1 MATFNEQLVER
12 FGKGPARFAGQ
23 ESTSVTRS
31 QLNPLP
37 TVNYSIRQYVNGKF
51 AVPGTWGFTDKREI
65 PTQDEIL
72 TTDDPEDLLKVPRNE
87 VVGPWPSKLKYLYN
101 HYELLRE
108 DAIAPLR
115 SVVSEMRAEPHTME
129 KDSVEDS
136 HIYEK
141 TYMTSFTF
149 SRNGIAARVTF
160 SLRRVGKKV
169 LWEQSKRL
177 LPGTLV
183 ALTPANDMF
192 QTICKVAVIASRP
205 LVGVQQNPPEVDIYF
220 ASPDEI
226 EIDPQQEWVMV
237 ESAVGYFEA
246 QRHTLKSLQKMAVEA
261 FPMAEYIVG
270 LERNIQPPYYLKRL
284 LSKDINNQI
293 SVDIPEDG
301 CGLDDSQASA
311 LHRMLS
317 KELAIVQG
325 PPGTGKTHVSVI
337 ALKLLLQKLKPGDPP
352 IIIAAHT
359 NHALDQLLRHIA
371 KIEPDFIR
379 LGGMTLDKEII
390 QPRTLFEVRNSTNLG
405 PIPHGMKGPA
415 LANIRKIVK
424 EMETLLKPLTQGAV
438 FHEDDLKSHNVI
450 TEVQRENLTKM
461 AANWVNLE
469 LPESESKNGVAQ
481 WLGEDLEQANCRTK
495 AEDVSFVF
503 DYEEVELEF
512 EQLKELEAEGRVGD
526 DDEIDMLKGPRVVL
540 NEPWTGSKPRR
551 RYTDDHHRALLNTE
565 DLWQIGQEDRG
576 PLYHYLQRQLK
587 SQILKAFRQLA
598 KSYEKFTQ
606 DLKIGRWEVDNNYL
620 KQAKIIGCTTTGLS
634 KYRGLLQS
642 LDPRVVLIEEAAET
656 LEAYVTAA
664 CFESLEHLI
673 LVGDHQQLRG
683 HCNDEELE
691 GRPFFLNISMFER
704 LVRNEVS
711 FSQLTKQRRMH
722 PEIRRGLV
730 SIYKEMQDHPS
741 VMERAPVP
749 GMGGV
754 NTYFFCHMWPEDTD
768 DLKSKINQNE
778 AMLIVGFYNYLIQN
792 GMKTQDITVL
802 TFYNGQRKLILSG
815 LRQHPNLQGKTF
827 KVVTVDS
834 YQGEENAIVLLSL
847 VRSNRNGRI
856 GFVEDANRV
865 TVAISRAQRGFYIFG
880 NAPMVCKES
889 LLWFSV
895 VKSMGENPRR
905 KGRGRP
911 VSRSILRSQLVDKL
925 SLPARKRG
933 QRMNRGPLDGRH
945 QRGSANCAAQ
955 ASKLD
960 ESRRG
965 NPLVDPSQ
973 GPKSYQA
980 GVQAYREFAAGG
992 HIQADANTTAIA
1004 KELTAQQEL
1013 QRLDEENAAALF
1025 GSNADDAPP
1034 TETGEAKLV
1043 RSRQTADGTTRNTWA
1058 TIHRSQGRQ
1067 SSKPQEPSL
1076 LD

>member
-1 MATFNEQLVER
+1 M
-12 FGKGPARFAGQ
+12 
-23 ESTSVTRS
+23 
-31 QLNPLP
+31 
-37 TVNYSIRQYVNGKF
+37 
-51 AVPGTWGFTDKREI
+51 
-65 PTQDEIL
+65 
-72 TTDDPEDLLKVPRNE
+72 
-87 VVGPWPSKLKYLYN
+87 
-101 HYELLRE
+101 
-108 DAIAPLR
+108 
-115 SVVSEMRAEPHTME
+115 
-129 KDSVEDS
+129 
-136 HIYEK
+136 
-141 TYMTSFTF
+141 
-149 SRNGIAARVTF
+149 
-160 SLRRVGKKV
+160 
-169 LWEQSKRL
+169 
-177 LPGTLV
+177 
-183 ALTPANDMF
+183 
-192 QTICKVAVIASRP
+192 
-205 LVGVQQNPPEVDIYF
+205 
-220 ASPDEI
+220 
-226 EIDPQQEWVMV
+226 
-237 ESAVGYFEA
+237 
-246 QRHTLKSLQKMAVEA
+246 
-261 FPMAEYIVG
+261 
-270 LERNIQPPYYLKRL
+270 
-284 LSKDINNQI
+284 
-293 SVDIPEDG
+293 
-301 CGLDDSQASA
+301 
-311 LHRMLS
+311 
-317 KELAIVQG
+317 
-325 PPGTGKTHVSVI
+325 
-337 ALKLLLQKLKPGDPP
+337 KLLLQKLKHGDPP

-424 EMETLLKPLTQGAV
+424 EMEMLLKSLTQGAV
-438 FHEDDLKSHNVI
+438 FHEDDLKLHNVI

-481 WLGEDLEQANCRTK
+481 WLGEDIEQANCRTIP
-495 AEDVSFVF
+495 EDVSFVF

-526 DDEIDMLKGPRVVL
+526 DDDIDMLRGPRVVL

-551 RYTDDHHRALLNTE
+551 RYTDDYYKALLNTE
-565 DLWQIGQEDRG
+565 DLWQICQEDRG
-576 PLYHYLQRQLK
+576 PLYRYMQRQLK
-587 SQILKAFRQLA
+587 SQILKTFRQLA

-642 LDPRVVLIEEAAET
+642 LNPRVVLIEEAAET

-711 FSQLTKQRRMH
+711 FSQLTRQRRMH
-722 PEIRRGLV
+722 PEIRRGLIP
-730 SIYKEMQDHPS
+730 IYKEMQDHPS
-741 VMERAPVP
+741 VVERAPVP

-754 NTYFFCHMWPEDTD
+754 NTYFLCHMWPEDSD

-778 AMLIVGFYNYLIQN
+778 AKIVVGFFDYLVQN

-815 LRQHPNLQGKTF
+815 LRQHPNLQGKAF

-834 YQGEENAIVLLSL
+834 YQGEENAVVLLSL
-847 VRSNRNGRI
+847 VRSNRNGSI

-865 TVAISRAQRGFYIFG
+865 TVALSRAQRGFYVFG
-880 NAPMVCKES
+880 NAPMLCKES

-905 KGRGRP
+905 VGFALPLTCERHNRKTFVTRGVEFADTNGGCDEKCNTSLPCGHLCPLTCHPSAHDTIKCQMRCGRILDCGRWCVESCSLACCCPKCEKERGRS

-925 SLPARKRG
+925 SLSAQERG
-933 QRMNRGPLDGRH
+933 QNINRESLDGRH
-945 QRGSANCAAQ
+945 QRGSANYAAQ
-955 ASKLD
+955 ASKRFD
-960 ESRRG
+960 ESRRET
-965 NPLVDPSQ
+965 LLIDHSR
-973 GPKSYQA
+973 GPKSYLA
-980 GVQAYREFAAGG
+980 EVQAYREFAAGG
-992 HIQADANTTAIA
+992 HVQADADITAIA

-1025 GSNADDAPP
+1025 GLNADDVPP
-1034 TETGEAKLV
+1034 TGTDEPTLIK
-1043 RSRQTADGTTRNTWA
+1043 SRQTADGTIRNTWT
-1058 TIHRSQGRQ
+1058 TIHRSQGHP

>member
-1 MATFNEQLVER
+1 M
-12 FGKGPARFAGQ
+12 
-23 ESTSVTRS
+23 
-31 QLNPLP
+31 
-37 TVNYSIRQYVNGKF
+37 
-51 AVPGTWGFTDKREI
+51 
-65 PTQDEIL
+65 
-72 TTDDPEDLLKVPRNE
+72 
-87 VVGPWPSKLKYLYN
+87 
-101 HYELLRE
+101 
-108 DAIAPLR
+108 
-115 SVVSEMRAEPHTME
+115 
-129 KDSVEDS
+129 
-136 HIYEK
+136 
-141 TYMTSFTF
+141 
-149 SRNGIAARVTF
+149 
-160 SLRRVGKKV
+160 
-169 LWEQSKRL
+169 
-177 LPGTLV
+177 
-183 ALTPANDMF
+183 
-192 QTICKVAVIASRP
+192 
-205 LVGVQQNPPEVDIYF
+205 
-220 ASPDEI
+220 
-226 EIDPQQEWVMV
+226 
-237 ESAVGYFEA
+237 
-246 QRHTLKSLQKMAVEA
+246 
-261 FPMAEYIVG
+261 
-270 LERNIQPPYYLKRL
+270 
-284 LSKDINNQI
+284 
-293 SVDIPEDG
+293 
-301 CGLDDSQASA
+301 
-311 LHRMLS
+311 
-317 KELAIVQG
+317 
-325 PPGTGKTHVSVI
+325 I

-905 KGRGRP
+905 VGFALPLTCERHNRKTYVTRGVDFTDTNGGCDETCNTSLPCGHLCPLTCHPSAHDTINCQMRCGRILDCGHQCVERCSLACCCPKCKKGRGRP